1 MTVDVKKIGR
11 ATLEKTQSKQEVPT
25 DKIMFTELMAKGRDQ
40 MTVERLNKLVEDIE
54 AQGKI
59 LSESRNVGDLKKFKS
74 LVKNLMEE
82 AVKHGLSL
90 EERQGFNRRGRSRIY
105 KIVTEVD
112 KKLLDLTD
120 AVLKKQ
126 EKGLNIL
133 ERVGEIKGLLIN
145 IYA

>member
-1 MTVDVKKIGR
+1 MEVKKVGR
-11 ATLEKTQSKQEVPT
+11 ATLEKSQAKQEVPT
-25 DKIMFTELMAKGRDQ
+25 DKIMFTELMNKGRDQ
-40 MTVERLNKLVEDIE
+40 MNVERLNKLVQEIED
-54 AQGKI
+54 QGKI

-82 AVKHGLSL
+82 AVKYGLSL

-112 KKLLDLTD
+112 KKLLELTD

-126 EKGLNIL
+126 EKGISIL

>member
-1 MTVDVKKIGR
+1 MEVKKVDR
-11 ATLEKTQSKQEVPT
+11 AALEKTKQKQNLPA
-25 DKIMFTELMAKGRDQ
+25 DKVIFTELMAKGREQ
-40 MTVERLNKLVEDIE
+40 LNIERFNKLVQEIE
-54 AQGKI
+54 EQGKI
-59 LSESRNVGDLKKFKS
+59 LAETRNVGDLKKFKS
-74 LVKNLMEE
+74 LVKSFMEE

-112 KKLLDLTD
+112 KKLLELTN

-126 EKGLNIL
+126 ESGLNIL
-133 ERVGEIKGLLIN
+133 ARVGEIKGLLIN